1 MDQSQEINEFNGVN
15 PYDYYNFYIKNSRL
29 FGLVWFIL
37 TVCFTLALIIVFIQP
52 NWVGDTQGMISVL
65 EFYFKLIQKFIINR
79 KSKSRLLWL
88 VFLFSFS
95 HLFVYF
101 GFE

>member
-1 MDQSQEINEFNGVN
+1 MDQSQEINEFTGVN

-52 NWVGDTQGMISVL
+52 DWVGDTQGTTSIR
-65 EFYFKLIQKFIINR
+65 I
-79 KSKSRLLWL
+79 
-88 VFLFSFS
+88 
-95 HLFVYF
+95 
-101 GFE
+101 